1 MSTPNLIQDPTLRR
15 ALDAAE
21 ASGVQ
26 ALAVIQALEDLAR
39 IDVPKA
45 DLEDLAAAAGALHL
59 RTLNELHYVRQLLG
73 GAA

>member
-1 MSTPNLIQDPTLRR
+1 MITPNTIQDPAIRH

-26 ALAVIQALEDLAR
+26 ALAVIQALEDLAAV
-39 IDVPKA
+39 DVPKA
-45 DLEDLAAAAGALHL
+45 DLTDLAAAAGALHL
-59 RTLNELHYVRQLLG
+59 KTLNEIHLVRQLLG